1 MFVLF
6 WATLLFCVS
15 GSNADTGTSRQCNG
29 EYCITLSDGLLTAE
43 AGLCVVIPCSFQTA
57 YGFTPQNLVW
67 YKCKQYR
74 RCYNDDNIIFDSN
87 NKNHQSEFQG
97 RVSLLEPDVRQNNC
111 SIIINDLRESDSGSY
126 QLRVNGKHDGFTFPA
141 RATVFIGGLT
151 QKPRIKIPPMTE
163 GQQATLTCIAPGLC
177 SGSIP
182 EVSWTWRGAGGTESY
197 ITGNSTSF
205 RTKSQTAFSQR
216 HIATLTFNSS
226 AEHHNTNITC
236 KIRFTG
242 EKTTEASST
251 LKVNY
256 VKEVKLT
263 GGTNVNEGET
273 LNLTCS
279 VESFPPSLIM
289 WSKLGSNIT
298 LYNDTGSATLFIINA
313 TTEHSGQYVCTAKHM
328 NNTPKENINITVI
341 YKRTLQITGN
351 TTVKEGDV
359 LNLICSIES
368 FPPALI
374 VWSALSS
381 KTDLQNGTYTDLNN
395 DTGSATLVIHNV
407 TAEHSGQY
415 ICTAKHLDTNMTLFT
430 DVTVTY
436 IRKPQII
443 GNTIIK
449 ERDVL
454 NLTCSVE
461 SFPPA
466 LIMWKALSANTNL
479 HSGIYTAQHSDNG
492 SATLV
497 IHNVTV
503 EHSGQYICT
512 AKHLDTTMTLFTD
525 VTVTYIRKPQ
535 IIGNTIIKEGDVL
548 NLTCSVESFPPALIM
563 WKALS
568 ANTNLHSGTYTAQH
582 SDNGSATL
590 VIHNVT
596 VEHSGQYICTAKHLD
611 TTMTLF
617 TDVTVTWFSKIHDG
631 SGCVLQAEVLTCVC
645 ICEGFPLPTIKWPL
659 LKNHNEYSV
668 ITTVT
673 NHTVNSTVSLTVKK
687 HGNSSVECVSNNG
700 NGEAKE
706 NLLIHN
712 LPKKAVQPSVLMLKY
727 LEIIIAFFIGVVLT
741 AAVCCLTK
749 KCLRKKQKSSGNLD
763 ETMEMVTSQDHP
775 QIYDDH
781 TLQDNQTHPE
791 EEAEDGGVAAEKEGP
806 ESSSTPKEVEYANID
821 FSLLK
826 IKSVRESARTQD
838 STKTVYAEIKKA
850 VKEEKE
856 DDNGEEG
863 ETVESKEEEVRME
876 EDSKQCEPD
885 KEEGEDEAVYSTV
898 NDLKDKI

>member
-525 VTVTYIRKPQ
+525 VTVT
-535 IIGNTIIKEGDVL
+535 
-548 NLTCSVESFPPALIM
+548 
-563 WKALS
+563 
-568 ANTNLHSGTYTAQH
+568 
-582 SDNGSATL
+582 
-590 VIHNVT
+590 
-596 VEHSGQYICTAKHLD
+596 
-611 TTMTLF
+611 
-617 TDVTVTWFSKIHDG
+617 WFSKIHDG

-673 NHTVNSTVSLTVKK
+673 NHTVNSTVSLTVKN

>member
-67 YKCKQYR
+67 YKCKLYR

-126 QLRVNGKHDGFTFPA
+126 ELRVNGKQDGFTFPA
-141 RATVFIGGLT
+141 RATVSIGGLT

-163 GQQATLTCIAPGLC
+163 GQQATLTCTAPGLC

-205 RTKSQTAFSQR
+205 RTKAQTAFSQR

-251 LKVNY
+251 LKVN
-256 VKEVKLT
+256 
-263 GGTNVNEGET
+263 
-273 LNLTCS
+273 S
-279 VESFPPSLIM
+279 
-289 WSKLGSNIT
+289 
-298 LYNDTGSATLFIINA
+298 
-313 TTEHSGQYVCTAKHM
+313 
-328 NNTPKENINITVI
+328 
-341 YKRTLQITGN
+341 KRTLQITGN

-359 LNLICSIES
+359 LNLTCSIES

-381 KTDLQNGTYTDLNN
+381 KTDLQSGTYTDLNN

-415 ICTAKHLDTNMTLFT
+415 ICTAKHLNT
-430 DVTVTY
+430 
-436 IRKPQII
+436 
-443 GNTIIK
+443 TIIIY
-449 ERDVL
+449 V
-454 NLTCSVE
+454 SV
-461 SFPPA
+461 
-466 LIMWKALSANTNL
+466 
-479 HSGIYTAQHSDNG
+479 
-492 SATLV
+492 TL
-497 IHNVTV
+497 
-503 EHSGQYICT
+503 
-512 AKHLDTTMTLFTD
+512 D
-525 VTVTYIRKPQ
+525 
-535 IIGNTIIKEGDVL
+535 
-548 NLTCSVESFPPALIM
+548 
-563 WKALS
+563 
-568 ANTNLHSGTYTAQH
+568 
-582 SDNGSATL
+582 
-590 VIHNVT
+590 
-596 VEHSGQYICTAKHLD
+596 
-611 TTMTLF
+611 
-617 TDVTVTWFSKIHDG
+617 WFSKIHDG

-645 ICEGFPLPTIKWPL
+645 ISEGFPLPTIKWPL

-673 NHTVNSTVSLTVKK
+673 NHTVNSTVSLTVRN
-687 HGNSSVECVSNNG
+687 HGNSTVECVSNNG
-700 NGEAKE
+700 NGDVKE

-712 LPKKAVQPSVLMLKY
+712 LPKKAGNLSVNGVILLPIAVVSMLVNVIF
-727 LEIIIAFFIGVVLT
+727 LICFAFLWNS
-741 AAVCCLTK
+741 
-749 KCLRKKQKSSGNLD
+749 RKKMNAKD
-763 ETMEMVTSQDHP
+763 
-775 QIYDDH
+775 
-781 TLQDNQTHPE
+781 
-791 EEAEDGGVAAEKEGP
+791 K
-806 ESSSTPKEVEYANID
+806 
-821 FSLLK
+821 
-826 IKSVRESARTQD
+826 D
-838 STKTVYAEIKKA
+838 STYMSLQKTHRSPEYDVICQPL
-850 VKEEKE
+850 
-856 DDNGEEG
+856 N
-863 ETVESKEEEVRME
+863 
-876 EDSKQCEPD
+876 
-885 KEEGEDEAVYSTV
+885 
-898 NDLKDKI
+898 